1 MEKINRN
8 DLCPCGSGEKYSKCC
23 GANKAISIN
32 QIIESE
38 LDELQKRILQFAF
51 FHFGNEINDDFED
64 LVEIIDFDI
73 ELEREFYELIHAIWF
88 SLFEELDDEET
99 IIEKFITAESGK
111 IKRPKLKQILQTWSD
126 ARVIAGRVVCIESNQ
141 LIIEDGFTSEQL
153 NAVVANGAVTFEE
166 GSFFIGIIMPYE
178 QNYLFFPSPFD
189 LPDLKPEHGFSYIE
203 DSSLDADYD
212 SPQEYLTDF
221 FLEVLS
227 ELPMIGG
234 MLEIEEMEWSA
245 PIYKEVADIF
255 KAKLAS
261 EVPPPIVDTGIIL
274 WFNFCEKKK
283 KRIQNPNLYAAAVH
297 SLLSKIAPLGETRT
311 LKELAANYGVAAKAV
326 STIVSEMEAELSLEI
341 AELKGLVYGGEEFSP
356 LQPFETAAIIEFPKG
371 GSSRKEKAGKQKN
384 KRELELIKTE
394 GKNGS
399 KKNQED

>member
-8 DLCPCGSGEKYSKCC
+8 DLCPCGSGERYSKCC
-23 GANKAISIN
+23 GASKAISIN

-64 LVEIIDFDI
+64 LIEIIDFDM
-73 ELEREFYELIHAIWF
+73 EQEREFYELIHAIWF

-99 IIEKFITAESGK
+99 IIDKFITAEAGK
-111 IKRPKLKQILQTWSD
+111 IKRPKLKQILQTWND
-126 ARVIAGRVVCIESNQ
+126 ARVIAGRVVSIENNQ
-141 LIIEDGFTSEQL
+141 LIVEDGFTSEQL
-153 NAVVANGAVTFEE
+153 NAVVANVAVTFEE
-166 GSFFIGIIMPYE
+166 GSFFIGIIVPYE
-178 QNYLFFPSPFD
+178 QKYLFFPSLFD

-203 DSSLDADYD
+203 DSSLDAGYD

-283 KRIQNPNLYAAAVH
+283 THIQNPNLYAAAVH
-297 SLLSKIAPLGETRT
+297 SLLSTIAPMGETRS
-311 LKELAANYGVAAKAV
+311 LKELTKLYGVASMAV
-326 STIVSEMEAELSLEI
+326 STIVSEMEAELSSEI
-341 AELKGLVYGGEEFSP
+341 AELKWLVYGGEESP
-356 LQPFETAAIIEFPKG
+356 PLPPFETAAIIEFPKG
-371 GSSRKEKAGKQKN
+371 GSSGKDKAGKQKN
-384 KRELELIKTE
+384 KPELELIKTE
-394 GKNGS
+394 R
-399 KKNQED
+399 KKGTKKEQED